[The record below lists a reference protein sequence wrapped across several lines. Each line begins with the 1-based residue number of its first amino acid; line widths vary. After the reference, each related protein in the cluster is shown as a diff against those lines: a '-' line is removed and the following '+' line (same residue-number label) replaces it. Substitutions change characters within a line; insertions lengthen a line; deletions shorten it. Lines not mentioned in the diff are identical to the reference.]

1 MMAATQ
7 GRRAWARTLA
17 QGLGLAVL
25 ALVLFK
31 GLSWGVWHAELR
43 PDAMACQAL
52 AHEGACWGVIRAKG
66 LSLVLGH
73 YPQQQAWR
81 PALAMLMCV
90 AAWLLLWRGAGQ
102 PLPDSA
108 AALQHH
114 VLVKRIVMALAAGLV
129 ALWLV
134 AGGGPLTPV
143 PSTLWGGLPLTLML
157 ALGSYALSWPL
168 ALALALARRSGQA
181 WLSLPATTVIEAV
194 RGVPLVT
201 LLFMAAFLLPMLTPQ
216 PDTFS
221 LLLRALCALTLFSAA
236 YLAEVL
242 RAGLQAVPAEQTEAA
257 QVLGLGY
264 WATQQRVVLPQA
276 MRAVLPAIT
285 GHAIGLLKDSSLVM
299 VIGLHELTGGL
310 SLALG
315 GDAEW
320 RPFYFEAYLAVGL
333 VYGLMCWGLS
343 LLGRRLEQRWVQA
356 SS

>member
-1 MMAATQ
+1 M
-7 GRRAWARTLA
+7 RSRTLA
-17 QGLGLAVL
+17 QGLGLALL
-25 ALVLFK
+25 ALLLFK
-31 GLSWGVWHAELR
+31 GLAWGLWHAEFR
-43 PDAMACQAL
+43 PDAGACQAL
-52 AHEGACWGVIRAKG
+52 AHEGACWGVVRAKG
-66 LSLVLGH
+66 LTLLLGH
-73 YPQQQAWR
+73 YPPEEAWR
-81 PALAMLMCV
+81 PALAMLMCL
-90 AAWLLLWRGAGQ
+90 AAGLLLWRGAGQ
-102 PLPDSA
+102 PLAGSA
-108 AALQHH
+108 TALRRD
-114 VLVKRIVMALAAGLV
+114 VLVRRLVVAVAAGLV

-157 ALGSYALSWPL
+157 ALGSYAGSWPL
-168 ALALALARRSGQA
+168 ALALALARRSDRS
-181 WLSLPATTVIEAV
+181 WLSLPATTLIEGV

-201 LLFMAAFLLPMLTPQ
+201 LLFMAAFLLPMITPQ

-221 LLLRALCALTLFSAA
+221 LLQRALCALTLFSAA

-276 MRAVLPAIT
+276 MRAVLPALT

-343 LLGRRLEQRWVQA
+343 LLGRRLERRWVQA
-356 SS
+356 GA

>member
-1 MMAATQ
+1 MK
-7 GRRAWARTLA
+7 ARTLA

-25 ALVLFK
+25 ALLLFK
-31 GLSWGVWHAELR
+31 GLAWGLWHAEFR
-43 PDAMACQAL
+43 PDAAACQAL

-66 LSLVLGH
+66 LSLLLGH
-73 YPQQQAWR
+73 YPQDEAWR
-81 PALAMLMCV
+81 PALAMGMCL
-90 AAWLLLWRGAGQ
+90 AAALWLWRGAGL
-102 PLPDSA
+102 PLHDSA
-108 AALQHH
+108 AAPRHH
-114 VLVKRIVMALAAGLV
+114 VVVQRLVLGTLAGLL

-134 AGGGPLTPV
+134 AGGGLLTPV
-143 PSTLWGGLPLTLML
+143 PSALWGGLPLTLML

-168 ALALALARRSGQA
+168 ALALALARRSRQT
-181 WLSLPATTVIEAV
+181 WLSLPATTLIEGV

-201 LLFMAAFLLPMLTPQ
+201 LLFMAAFLLPLLTPQ

-221 LLLRALCALTLFSAA
+221 LLQRALCALTLFSAA

-242 RAGLQAVPAEQTEAA
+242 RAGLQAVPAEQTESA

-276 MRAVLPAIT
+276 MRAVLPALT

-299 VIGLHELTGGL
+299 VIGLHELTGSL
-310 SLALG
+310 SLSLG

-343 LLGRRLEQRWVQA
+343 LLGRRLERRWVQA
-356 SS
+356 GA

>member
-1 MMAATQ
+1 M
-7 GRRAWARTLA
+7 RARTLA

-25 ALVLFK
+25 ALLLFK
-31 GLSWGVWHAELR
+31 GLAWGLWHAEFR
-43 PDAMACQAL
+43 PDAAACQAL

-66 LSLVLGH
+66 LSLLLGH
-73 YPQQQAWR
+73 YPQDQAWR
-81 PALAMLMCV
+81 PALAVLMCL
-90 AAWLLLWRGAGQ
+90 AAWLLLWWGAGK
-102 PLPDSA
+102 PLPLSTSTPQHGASSKRMAMGVASA
-108 AALQHH
+108 L
-114 VLVKRIVMALAAGLV
+114 L

-143 PSTLWGGLPLTLML
+143 PSNLWGGLPLTLML

-168 ALALALARRSGQA
+168 ALALALCRRANQA
-181 WLSLPATTVIEAV
+181 WLRLPATTVIETV

-221 LLLRALCALTLFSAA
+221 LLQRALFALSLFSAA

-276 MRAVLPAIT
+276 MRAVLPALT
-285 GHAIGLLKDSSLVM
+285 GHAIGLLKESSLVM

-310 SLALG
+310 SLSLG
-315 GDAEW
+315 GDAAW

-343 LLGRRLEQRWVQA
+343 LLGHRLERRWVQA
-356 SS
+356 GG